1 MNRVK
6 QPRGR
11 RDQIGG
17 GRPPQQETL
26 RTSRSDVP
34 KAIKGSHSNV
44 TFNLRNKG
52 HVLAFSVMSSTEG
65 SCQKVPPISLLDR
78 DACLLPHARS
88 PS

>member
-44 TFNLRNKG
+44 TFNL
-52 HVLAFSVMSSTEG
+52 
-65 SCQKVPPISLLDR
+65 
-78 DACLLPHARS
+78 
-88 PS
+88 